1 VAFSKSGD
9 IIPADPSTALSRTIT
24 VNNKAIHL
32 GLRAIN
38 TTDIRDNILAILLCI
53 KKGKQV
59 AISMRAMSETDKYFV
74 RTENSGLELLDPNSF
89 DQLECRD
96 IRICVGQKRRTRKTL
111 SPLPEAAAQ
120 GNETVV
126 KLPPRWKYTSVGR
139 IQAELRLRESII
151 F

>member
-1 VAFSKSGD
+1 
-9 IIPADPSTALSRTIT
+9 
-24 VNNKAIHL
+24 VNNTGVHL

-59 AISMRAMSETDKYFV
+59 AISMRAISETDKYFV

-96 IRICVGQKRRTRKTL
+96 RRICVGRERKTL
-111 SPLPEAAAQ
+111 SPIPEAAAQ

-126 KLPPRWKYTSVGR
+126 KLLPRWKYTSVGR
-139 IQAELRLRESII
+139 IQAELRLRGSII